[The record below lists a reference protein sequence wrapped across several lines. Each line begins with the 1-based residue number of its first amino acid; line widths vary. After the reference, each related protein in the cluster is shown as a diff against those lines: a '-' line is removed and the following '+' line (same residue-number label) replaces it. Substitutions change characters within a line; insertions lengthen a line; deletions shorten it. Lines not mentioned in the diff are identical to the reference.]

1 MRTVFYIATAAALAL
16 AFRFEVAPSAAAKD
30 GDGKLQISV
39 DDLGKTADLIGRL
52 GKPLGSWVT
61 IKGTWA
67 LPKNVAKD
75 YSLRFT
81 ATHVN
86 GMKLPSPVEFN
97 IGQVRAVDR
106 HGKDVLPDFKEQ
118 RKLDGRTW
126 TLKGYETGRL
136 DIQTP
141 PEYFKAIGRE
151 RQAVQKPYWTR
162 PFISEFN
169 GVLQLE

>member
-1 MRTVFYIATAAALAL
+1 MKSTICFAVVAGSIIGL
-16 AFRFEVAPSAAAKD
+16 RFVLAPSAAAKD
-30 GDGKLQISV
+30 EGGKIQISV
-39 DDLGKTADLIGRL
+39 DDLGKTAELVGRL
-52 GKPLGSWVT
+52 GKPLGTWVT

-81 ATHVN
+81 VTHVN

-118 RKLDGRTW
+118 RKLDRRTW

-136 DIQTP
+136 NIQTP
-141 PEYFKAIGRE
+141 PEYFKTMGRE
-151 RQAVQKPYWTR
+151 PQAVQKPYWTS
-162 PFISEFN
+162 PFASEID
-169 GVLQLE
+169 GILEPQ